1 MQIARVVGLVVST
14 AKQSGLHG
22 RTLLLLQPVGDSDE
36 LDPAR
41 GVPDRLSTNTFVA
54 TDHVGAGVG
63 EVVLVTTGSAAR
75 SESGTEQV
83 PTDAAVVAIVD
94 TVVID
99 NKTIFSTN
107 G

>member
-14 AKQSGLHG
+14 VKQSGLQG
-22 RTLLLLQPVGDSDE
+22 RSLLLLERVD
-36 LDPAR
+36 LDDVQGA
-41 GVPDRLSTNTFVA
+41 GGAPDVRSTTAFVA

-75 SESGTEQV
+75 RADPSADV

-94 TVVID
+94 TVVVD
-99 NKTIFSTN
+99 HETVFSKN

>member
-1 MQIARVVGLVVST
+1 MQIARVIGLVVST
-14 AKQSGLHG
+14 VKHGGLQG
-22 RTLLLLQPVGDSDE
+22 RTLLLLEPADLADMSDSSGAVRS
-36 LDPAR
+36 P
-41 GVPDRLSTNTFVA
+41 GTTSYVA

-75 SESGTEQV
+75 TADPTVDV

-94 TVVID
+94 TVVVES
-99 NKTIFSTN
+99 KAVFSKN

>member
-14 AKQSGLHG
+14 VKQGGLQG
-22 RTLLLLQPVGDSDE
+22 RTLLLLEPVDLDDAQGAGAPSDE
-36 LDPAR
+36 R
-41 GVPDRLSTNTFVA
+41 GTTPYVA

-75 SESGTEQV
+75 RADPTADV

-94 TVVID
+94 TVVLD
-99 NKTIFSTN
+99 HATVFSK